1 MTAAQLLG
9 TSISKTIGEH
19 RSLRSIDLTA
29 QGGLIA
35 VLGPNGAGKTTLLRV
50 VATVLEPDD
59 GILLIDGLD
68 PAHESDRIEIRRRLG
83 YLPQEPGFAS
93 RARVFDLLDYFAV
106 LKGIDE
112 DRLRK
117 QWVFAVLDQV
127 GLRDRAADKV
137 GQLSGGMRR
146 RLGLAQAL
154 LGEPTLLVLDEP
166 SAGLDPDERIRLRE
180 VLTQRRDRSTVVIS
194 THITS
199 DAEFCDRVIVLSD
212 GAMCFSGTPI
222 ELTSVA
228 DGKCW
233 VQHTQPTH
241 AQAWWQLP
249 TGGFRCVG
257 TPPAN
262 VEPATPTLE
271 DGYLLIRTRVAR

>member
-9 TSISKTIGEH
+9 TSLSKSIGPD
-19 RSLRSIDLTA
+19 RLLRSIDLTA

-35 VLGPNGAGKTTLLRV
+35 LLGPNGAGKTTLLRI
-50 VATVLEPDD
+50 VATVLAPDD
-59 GILLIDGLD
+59 GVLLIDGLD
-68 PAHESDRIEIRRRLG
+68 PTHESDRVEIRRRLG
-83 YLPQEPGFAS
+83 YLPQDPGFSA

-112 DRLRK
+112 NRLRK
-117 QWVFAVLDQV
+117 QWVFSVLDQV
-127 GLRDRAADKV
+127 GLKERASDRV

-180 VLTQRRDRSTVVIS
+180 LLTQRRTSATVLLS

-199 DAEFCDRVIVLSD
+199 DAEFCDMVIVLSD
-212 GAMCFSGTPI
+212 GSVSFSGTPKQ
-222 ELTSVA
+222 LVNVA
-228 DGKCW
+228 QGKCW
-233 VQHTQPTH
+233 EQDVPPLA
-241 AQAWWQLP
+241 AQAWWQQS
-249 TGGFRCVG
+249 TTRFRCVG
-257 TPPAN
+257 TPPPGVDP
-262 VEPATPTLE
+262 VEPTLE
-271 DGYLLIRTRVAR
+271 DGYLLVRTRAGR